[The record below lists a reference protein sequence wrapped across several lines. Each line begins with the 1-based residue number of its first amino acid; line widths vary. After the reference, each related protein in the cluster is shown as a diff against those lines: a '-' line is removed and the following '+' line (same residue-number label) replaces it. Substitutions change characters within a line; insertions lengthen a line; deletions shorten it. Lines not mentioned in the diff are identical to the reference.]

1 MFLNPTDSN
10 AKTTKEKGR
19 IQLKTVQRDEEVM
32 VIAKGYEKGWNGWF
46 DILITSVNPQ
56 IL

>member
-19 IQLKTVQRDEEVM
+19 MQLKTVQRDEEVM